1 MKGTETVVAVKVLR
15 KDVIQQDDDVE
26 CVLTEKRVLALACQH
41 PYLTS
46 MHSCFQTEVR
56 RVLHM
61 HCHLVNGLLSQ
72 LCGMKLSQ
80 GEGGAQVV

>member
-1 MKGTETVVAVKVLR
+1 MKSTDRVFAIKVLR

-46 MHSCFQTEVR
+46 MHSCFQTKVSSYIHILIYNIKYTR
-56 RVLHM
+56 RDCSL
-61 HCHLVNGLLSQ
+61 
-72 LCGMKLSQ
+72 
-80 GEGGAQVV
+80 

>member
-1 MKGTETVVAVKVLR
+1 MKSTDRVFAIKVLR

-46 MHSCFQTEVR
+46 MHSCFQTKVSSYIHIVIYNINILGET
-56 RVLHM
+56 VL
-61 HCHLVNGLLSQ
+61 CDGICQ
-72 LCGMKLSQ
+72 WW
-80 GEGGAQVV
+80 